1 MVITQSLKVA
11 QELRCTSNTALI
23 YMKEKVTMV
32 QAKVLADGPNRRYKQ
47 MVQALDSQLV
57 CYPNIDVCRGMSAF
71 TVVCHMGN

>member
-1 MVITQSLKVA
+1 
-11 QELRCTSNTALI
+11 
-23 YMKEKVTMV
+23 MKEKVTKV

-47 MVQALDSQLV
+47 MVQTLDSQLV